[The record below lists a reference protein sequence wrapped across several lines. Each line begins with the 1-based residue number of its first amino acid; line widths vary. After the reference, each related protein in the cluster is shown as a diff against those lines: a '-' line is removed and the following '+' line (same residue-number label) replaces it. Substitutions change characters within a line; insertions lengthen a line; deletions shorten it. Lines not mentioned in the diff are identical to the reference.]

1 MALVMDDAYNA
12 LPLAVNGRPKTRKP
26 RQPEAARFAVKLLAY
41 RPYTAK
47 LVLSGTQNLIRR
59 TGGLSPAVAT
69 LITRHPYRR
78 VIEALSKHEF

>member
-12 LPLAVNGRPKTRKP
+12 LPRAVNGRSQNAKTAPAGSRAVCRKT
-26 RQPEAARFAVKLLAY
+26 LAY

-59 TGGLSPAVAT
+59 TGGLSPAVVT
-69 LITRHPYRR
+69 LIARHSYRR
-78 VIEALSKHEF
+78 VIDLL